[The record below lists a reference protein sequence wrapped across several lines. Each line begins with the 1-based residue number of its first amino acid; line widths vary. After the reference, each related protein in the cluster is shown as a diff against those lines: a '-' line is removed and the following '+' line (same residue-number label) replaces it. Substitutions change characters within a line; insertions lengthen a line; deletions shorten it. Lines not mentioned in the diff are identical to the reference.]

1 MSWYHFI
8 PFIGPALKIFETGK
22 DVVNAVSDNKV
33 VKDVFEHGLNSK
45 YLSGTADLLGKKY
58 LDTGLTPAQEA
69 MNQFN
74 ADEAEKARTFE
85 KEMSDTAYQRQVA
98 DMQAAGVNPA
108 LALGGSAN
116 GASTPSGQAASG
128 SAVSGTG
135 DILQLIAGLTMQAK
149 QLHQQKQIADRS
161 LDLQAYQNQTNRIL
175 AESSVNKAQSDIAV
189 NNAYRDQIRNTCNL
203 LIKQADTEDAKAG
216 YIYMQKH
223 LLRQNMQFNLIK
235 LKYADE
241 YEKAV
246 TALEKWNAFRAEVHY
261 NYEHQIY
268 ESEDFIK
275 AQIRAAVAESFNKQ
289 IEGKKLSAEFT
300 SQQLNNYV
308 DWVKNLCI
316 GKAVMADGS
325 TFKVDLPD
333 GSSVDI
339 PFPGIE
345 ETAQL
350 RKSLGCAGPVS
361 GNDSYNMSAFGI
373 GQGQTSSYQYAP
385 GWSHP

>member
-1 MSWYHFI
+1 MANLLVRTLRS
-8 PFIGPALKIFETGK
+8 IGK
-22 DVVNAVSDNKV
+22 
-33 VKDVFEHGLNSK
+33 HGLRAPE
-45 YLSGTADLLGKKY
+45 LSFLTNIVKSQ
-58 LDTGLTPAQEA
+58 TGQALSPAQEA

-74 ADEAEKARTFE
+74 AEEAEKSRAFE

-108 LALGGSAN
+108 LAMGGSSS
-116 GASTPSGQAASG
+116 GASTPSGNAAS
-128 SAVSGTG
+128 ASGLSG
-135 DILQLIAGLTMQAK
+135 ISDVLGLISSMTMQAK
-149 QLHQQKQIADRS
+149 QLNQQKQIADRS

-175 AESSVNKAQSDIAV
+175 AESSVNKAQSEIAV

-203 LIKQADTEDAKAG
+203 LVKQADTEDAKAG
-216 YIYMQKH
+216 FIYMQKH
-223 LLRQNMQFNLIK
+223 LLKQSWQFNKIK

-241 YEKAV
+241 YEKAT
-246 TALEKWNAFRAEVHY
+246 TALQKWNAFRSEVQY

-275 AQIRAAVAESFNKQ
+275 AQIRSAVADSFNKQ

-300 SQQLNNYV
+300 AQELNNYV
-308 DWVKNLCI
+308 DWVTNLCI
-316 GKAVMADGS
+316 GKAVMAEG
-325 TFKVDLPD
+325 TTYKVHLPD
-333 GSSVDI
+333 GSSIDL

-373 GQGQTSSYQYAP
+373 GQGQTSSYQYLP
-385 GWSHP
+385 GWK